1 MMTTYQT
8 GKQDY
13 VHVTLRINFFRMHML
28 YRFKSVHNY
37 GGSFVQVSIWALS
50 QVFLMSGSAPQS
62 RLATPSRDLHRC
74 SLLQA

>member
-37 GGSFVQVSIWALS
+37 GGSFVQVSIWAPEPCLE
-50 QVFLMSGSAPQS
+50 QPQIFQNFQKLGW
-62 RLATPSRDLHRC
+62 RGEGEIP
-74 SLLQA
+74 